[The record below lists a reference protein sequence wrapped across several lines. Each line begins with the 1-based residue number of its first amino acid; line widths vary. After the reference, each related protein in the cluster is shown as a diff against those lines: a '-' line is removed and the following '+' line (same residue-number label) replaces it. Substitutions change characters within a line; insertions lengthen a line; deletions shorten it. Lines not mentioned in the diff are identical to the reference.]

1 MPCLGRFAP
10 VHLRM
15 FQVTGY
21 VAVMRSR
28 PRFICAERSHRRSE
42 QPYQRSPTGLCQPL
56 PNGAARRLTAICGNA
71 ALSSYCPRNANSLGP
86 PPTLTTIR
94 VRQFRHC
101 SGALLVTLYSGPFLK
116 DQVGENRA

>member
-1 MPCLGRFAP
+1 MPLTLAQSCVPLPVLGAVFVMPCLGRFAP

-56 PNGAARRLTAICGNA
+56 PNGTARRLTATCGNA
-71 ALSSYCPRNANSLGP
+71 ALSSYCPQNANSLGP

-94 VRQFRHC
+94 VR
-101 SGALLVTLYSGPFLK
+101 
-116 DQVGENRA
+116 